1 MEGEASGDAQRS
13 ALLAGLIR
21 AEMDRAG
28 GSVPFA
34 RFMEL
39 ALYAPGL
46 GYYEHATVGRKG
58 DFYTSVS
65 VGPLFGE
72 LMALQG
78 VLWLEEVEEPVWVEA
93 GAHDGRFAADF
104 LGWMR
109 AHAPAL
115 YGRMRYRIVEPSVRR
130 RGWQQQTL
138 KEHGE
143 IVEWVDAVAP
153 FSGVLFGNELLDAFP
168 VERFGWER
176 ATGTWFRWGVQAVD
190 AGFGW
195 CRLPAGPIEQTPLAG
210 LPAALLEVLPDGY
223 TVECSPMAEQWW
235 GNAAAALRRGRLV
248 TLDYGYE
255 AAERFRPERTR
266 GTLRGFRAH
275 RFVDNVLADPGC
287 VDLTAHVD
295 FGRIAEV
302 GERAGLTSELLETQR
317 RFLTGIM
324 AQTLEPGSGAD
335 FGEWTPSRVRQFQTL
350 THPQHLGHSFR
361 VLVQRREQGGL

>member
-1 MEGEASGDAQRS
+1 MEAGACADAQRS
-13 ALLAGLIR
+13 ATLAELIR
-21 AEMDRAG
+21 VEMDRAG
-28 GSVPFA
+28 GAVPFA

-46 GYYEHATVGRKG
+46 GYYENAAVGRKG

-78 VLWLEEVEEPVWVEA
+78 VSWLEEVERPVWVEA

-109 AHAPAL
+109 TKAPSL
-115 YGRMRYRIVEPSVRR
+115 YARMRYRIVEPSARR

-138 KEHGE
+138 QEHQE
-143 IVEWVDAVAP
+143 LVEWSDSVEP

-176 ATGTWFRWGVQAVD
+176 ATATWFRWGVQAVGS
-190 AGFGW
+190 GFAW
-195 CRLPAGPIEQTPLAG
+195 CRLPAGPIEGTPLDG
-210 LPAALLEVLPDGY
+210 IPAALLEVLPDGY
-223 TVECSPMAEQWW
+223 TVECSPAAEQWW
-235 GNAAAALRRGRLV
+235 RNAATALWKGRMV
-248 TLDYGYE
+248 TCDYGYE

-275 RFVDNVLADPGC
+275 RFADDVLADPGC

-295 FGRIAEV
+295 FGRVAEM
-302 GERAGLTSELLETQR
+302 GEAAGLTTELLETQR

-324 AQTLEPGSGAD
+324 AQTLKAGAVVD

-361 VLVQRREQGGL
+361 VLVQARG

>member
-1 MEGEASGDAQRS
+1 MDAAARADALRS
-13 ALLAGLIR
+13 AMLAELIR

-28 GSVPFA
+28 GAMPFA

-39 ALYAPGL
+39 ALYAQDL
-46 GYYEHATVGRKG
+46 GYYENATVGRKG

-72 LMALQG
+72 LMALQA
-78 VLWLEEVEEPVWVEA
+78 VAWLEEIEQPVWVEA

-109 AHAPAL
+109 TKAPSL
-115 YGRMRYRIVEPSVRR
+115 YGRMRYRIVEPSARR
-130 RGWQQQTL
+130 RGWQRQTL
-138 KEHGE
+138 QEHGE
-143 IVEWVDAVAP
+143 ILEWSDSVEP
-153 FSGVLFGNELLDAFP
+153 FSGALFGNELLDAFP

-176 ATGTWFRWGVQAVD
+176 ATGNWFRWGVQAD
-190 AGFGW
+190 GSGFVW
-195 CRLPAGPIEQTPLAG
+195 CRLPAAPIGGTPLDG

-223 TVECSPMAEQWW
+223 TVECSPLAEHWW
-235 GNAAAALRRGRLV
+235 GNAATALQRGRLV

-266 GTLRGFRAH
+266 GTLRGFRSH
-275 RFVDNVLADPGC
+275 RFADDVLADPGC

-302 GERAGLTSELLETQR
+302 GAGAGLTTELMETQR

-324 AQTLEPGSGAD
+324 AQTLRAGASVD

-361 VLVQRREQGGL
+361 VLVQARH

>member
-1 MEGEASGDAQRS
+1 MEAEASADAQRS
-13 ALLAGLIR
+13 AMLAGLIR
-21 AEMDRAG
+21 VEMDRAG
-28 GSVPFA
+28 GAVPFA

-39 ALYAPGL
+39 ALYAPDL
-46 GYYEHATVGRKG
+46 GYYENATVGRKG

-78 VLWLEEVEEPVWVEA
+78 VSWLEEVERPVWVEA

-109 AHAPAL
+109 TKAPSLHA
-115 YGRMRYRIVEPSVRR
+115 RMRYRIVEPSVRR
-130 RGWQQQTL
+130 RAWQQQTL

-143 IVEWVDAVAP
+143 IVEWSDSVEP

-176 ATGTWFRWGVQAVD
+176 TTGTWFRWGVQAVGS
-190 AGFGW
+190 GFAW
-195 CRLPAGPIEQTPLAG
+195 CRLPVGPIEGTPVDG
-210 LPAALLEVLPDGY
+210 LPAELLEVLPDGY
-223 TVECSPMAEQWW
+223 TVECSPLAEQWW
-235 GNAAAALRRGRLV
+235 RNAATALQRGRMV

-275 RFVDNVLADPGC
+275 RFVDDVLADPGC

-295 FGRIAEV
+295 FGRIAEI
-302 GERAGLTSELLETQR
+302 GERAGLATELLETQR

-324 AQTLEPGSGAD
+324 AQTLKAGAGVD

-361 VLVQRREQGGL
+361 VLVQKRE